1 MLRKTDINPSVA
13 TDPRAVMVVPMLVLV
28 GALILGDERLV
39 WIAAGLSAG
48 YALSGST

>member
-1 MLRKTDINPSVA
+1 VLRKTNINPSVA
-13 TDPRAVMVVPMLVLV
+13 ADPRAVMVVPTLVLV
-28 GALILGDERLV
+28 GALMLADERLV